1 MPIESDS
8 GPAPETPPP
17 PPPETPPPTPPPA
30 GTPSAEPVGS
40 IEGTHGST
48 APLGEPPSSPEP
60 TGSIQGTHGSTQPFL
75 PGGVPAPPLEPPPPP
90 PVLAGVSTGEFLV
103 PGTVRPILAPGVQTV
118 AQAIAA
124 AGGPGGETTGA
135 GAVDESNLD
144 PFELVDVGLEGGAAA
159 VLQVPRWIVSVQKAI
174 GGPVN
179 RTTATAYEKW
189 AKAEGMPDSANNPLA
204 ATDVYPGSIPFNP
217 QGVQRYPNLAAL
229 AAVYKRK
236 FTSSTYKAIG
246 AALKTG
252 DDLEAIYV
260 AINKSPWCSG
270 CQGGHYPVDLYDA
283 VYGHVA
289 PTLPSVPVQPPQGTP
304 IPPAGVDAAWRD
316 LTGGFTGETN
326 RQSSDIQLV
335 ANDLW
340 REWT

>member
-17 PPPETPPPTPPPA
+17 PPPEPLPPA
-30 GTPSAEPVGS
+30 SPAASAPATEPASAAPETATGASSGEFLVPGTVRPILAPGVQAVPQALTPV
-40 IEGTHGST
+40 
-48 APLGEPPSSPEP
+48 AA
-60 TGSIQGTHGSTQPFL
+60 
-75 PGGVPAPPLEPPPPP
+75 PAPPLEPPPPP
-90 PVLAGVSTGEFLV
+90 PALAGVSTGEFLV
-103 PGTVRPILAPGVQTV
+103 PGTVRPILAPGVETV

-124 AGGPGGETTGA
+124 AGGLGGENTGA

-159 VLQVPRWIVSVQKAI
+159 VLRVPRWIVSVQKAI
-174 GGPVN
+174 GGPVSKVV
-179 RTTATAYEKW
+179 ATAYQAW
-189 AKAEGMPDSANNPLA
+189 ADSEGMPDSANNPLA
-204 ATDVYPGSIPFNP
+204 ATDVYPGSLPYNSA
-217 QGVQRYPNLAAL
+217 GVQRYPNLAAL
-229 AAVYKRK
+229 VAVYKRK
-236 FTSSTYKAIG
+236 LTSTTYKAIG
-246 AALKTG
+246 AALKNAE
-252 DDLEAIYV
+252 DLEAIYV

-270 CQGGHYPVDLYDA
+270 CQKGHYPVELYNA

-289 PTLPSVPVQPPQGTP
+289 SPLPNQPVQPSQGTP
-304 IPPAGVDAAWRD
+304 IPPSGVDAAWRD
-316 LTGGFTGETN
+316 LTGGFKGETN